1 MKTRNLIVILLSL
14 VMFTNCYAQKP
25 GKKDKKS
32 KNAETEVVS
41 TPENDVP
48 ETVEEAPVATEECLV
63 NISLFNE
70 SAKNKQYADALGPWT
85 KAYEEC
91 PGANRA
97 IYSRGREILHW
108 EISQAKDDA
117 THQKVFDKLM
127 GMYDNRIKYFGK
139 DERYPTPWILGLKG
153 MDYIN
158 FVKNDPLKKKA
169 YAWLEKSIDGM
180 GEASELEVIRL
191 FIVTSNEIYKAEP
204 AHAEKYIADY
214 VKVNSL
220 LDKIYSEM
228 DTEGLTNVYQ
238 LKQEINNFVSN
249 TKSIN
254 LFDNTKNEF
263 KTTLLQKY
271 SNVEFIKLN
280 SKLIEDFFLNTDAK
294 SCSNIECIEKKAQE
308 LINQLLRNPQIA
320 KVDAVYSLKQGVDA
334 LFVQSGAANCETLDG
349 IYKDKIAQNTTN
361 EAYLNNIISF
371 YKRIRCT
378 SSEVY
383 FQAAVAAH
391 KIKPTAESANALAEM
406 SYKAGEHSK
415 AITYYDEATKLATEK
430 MDKADYQYKIA
441 QIYYTEMNNYPR
453 SREYARNSLEFNPNN
468 GSAYLL
474 IGIMYAKSRSIYD
487 DPVLS
492 KTVYWVAVDKFVR
505 AKQVDPSIAD
515 EANKLINTYSGHFP
529 TKDDMFFQPQLKA
542 GSSFFVGGWIGES
555 TTCR

>member
-191 FIVTSNEIYKAEP
+191 FIVTSNDIYKAEP

-214 VKVNSL
+214 VKVNGL
-220 LDKIYSEM
+220 LDKM
-228 DTEGLTNVYQ
+228 ANNTEN
-238 LKQEINNFVSN
+238 
-249 TKSIN
+249 
-254 LFDNTKNEF
+254 KN
-263 KTTLLQKY
+263 
-271 SNVEFIKLN
+271 
-280 SKLIEDFFLNTDAK
+280 A
-294 SCSNIECIEKKAQE
+294 A
-308 LINQLLRNPQIA
+308 IA
-320 KVDAVYSLKQGVDA
+320 GQVKDGVDA

-542 GSSFFVGGWIGES
+542 GSSFFVGGWICES
-555 TTCR
+555 TSCR

>member
-14 VMFTNCYAQKP
+14 VIFTNCYAQKP
-25 GKKDKKS
+25 SKKDKKS

-41 TPENDVP
+41 TPTDDVP
-48 ETVEEAPVATEECLV
+48 QTVEEVPVATEECMI

-70 SAKNKQYADALGPWT
+70 SAKNKQFADALGPWN

-91 PGANRA
+91 PGAQRA
-97 IYSRGREILHW
+97 IYSMGRFIVQW
-108 EISQAKDDA
+108 ELSQAKDDA
-117 THQKVFDKLM
+117 TYQKVFDKLM

-139 DERYPTPWILGLKG
+139 DERYPTAWILGIKA
-153 MDYIN
+153 MDYITY
-158 FVKNDPLKKKA
+158 VKNDPLKKKA

-180 GEASELEVIRL
+180 SENSELEAIRL
-191 FIVTSNEIYKAEP
+191 FIVTSNDIYKAEP
-204 AHAEKYIADY
+204 THAEKFINDYI
-214 VKVNSL
+214 KVNGI
-220 LDKIYSEM
+220 LDLMANNSE
-228 DTEGLTNVYQ
+228 N
-238 LKQEINNFVSN
+238 
-249 TKSIN
+249 
-254 LFDNTKNEF
+254 KNAAVAA
-263 KTTLLQKY
+263 Q
-271 SNVEFIKLN
+271 IK
-280 SKLIEDFFLNTDAK
+280 E
-294 SCSNIECIEKKAQE
+294 
-308 LINQLLRNPQIA
+308 
-320 KVDAVYSLKQGVDA
+320 GVDA
-334 LFVQSGAANCETLDG
+334 LFIQSGAANCETLDG

-361 EAYLNNIISF
+361 EAYLNNVLTF

-415 AITYYDEATKLATEK
+415 AIAYYDEATKLATAN

-474 IGIMYAKSRSIYD
+474 IGIMYARSRTIYD
-487 DPVLS
+487 DPILA
-492 KTVYWVAVDKFVR
+492 KTVYWVAVDKFVK
-505 AKQVDPSIAD
+505 AKQVDSSITD
-515 EANKLINTYSGHFP
+515 EANKLINTYVGHFP
-529 TKDDMFFQPQLKA
+529 SKDDMFFKPELKA
-542 GSSFFVGGWIGES
+542 GSSFYVGGWIGES